1 MNKIAS
7 EKNYKLLKSAAEYKG
22 RKVSLNKP
30 FRTPKGPKK
39 FSVYVRNKKGN
50 VIKVN
55 FGDPDMEIKRD
66 DPDNRRSFRAR
77 HKCSEKKDKTKPGYW
92 SCKMWGKNT
101 VKSITKKKSS
111 YDGAAERL
119 KTLEAFL
126 RKKGFLY
133 EADLCSNQI
142 SKLAVPRDEGPLWE
156 QPVYNSEYYDEDFYP
171 DLDSDEIERETE
183 FDNLYHGRN
192 VVWIGSSGKM
202 VRADAHYVYPIQGNI
217 FYDEKISQLT
227 DKINASSEKV
237 ILYAPYGDMSKVDL
251 NAVEES
257 IGYQEDYGHAAL
269 TTGDD
274 DLDEYLKDKEE
285 YLNDNA
291 EYDDEYEI
299 VAESYDKLK
308 SELELQLKEAEES
321 GSGDL
326 GKFIFQIRDGNHR
339 AFAAIEAGEKYI
351 WIKIS
356 DNQMQNIEEGSSWV
370 AGYKDVLE

>member
-1 MNKIAS
+1 MRSKLKIL
-7 EKNYKLLKSAAEYKG
+7 E
-22 RKVSLNKP
+22 
-30 FRTPKGPKK
+30 
-39 FSVYVRNKKGN
+39 
-50 VIKVN
+50 N
-55 FGDPDMEIKRD
+55 FLHR
-66 DPDNRRSFRAR
+66 
-77 HKCSEKKDKTKPGYW
+77 
-92 SCKMWGKNT
+92 
-101 VKSITKKKSS
+101 
-111 YDGAAERL
+111 
-119 KTLEAFL
+119 
-126 RKKGFLY
+126 KGFTY
-133 EADLCSNQI
+133 EAGLCSDQI

-192 VVWIGSSGKM
+192 IIWVGSSGKM
-202 VRADAHYVYPIQGNI
+202 VKADADYVYPIQGNI

-251 NAVEES
+251 SAVGES
-257 IGYQEDYGHAAL
+257 IEYQEDYGHGAL

-274 DLDEYLKDKEE
+274 DLDEYLRDKEE
-285 YLNDNA
+285 YLNNNA

-356 DNQMQNIEEGSSWV
+356 DNQIQNIEEGASWV